1 MYSRLLSTPQG
12 KSFFLF
18 GPRGTGKT
26 TWIKTQFPR
35 AVYLDLLEAAIFNQL
50 LANPGRLESFIPNKF
65 RDWIVIDEVQLVPE
79 LLNEV
84 HRLIERDK
92 LKFVLTGSS
101 ARKLRQGGVNLLAG
115 RALTNFFHPLTV
127 KELGADF
134 NLDRSLR
141 FGHLPSACTETDPQR
156 FLQSYVK
163 TYLEEEIKQEGLT
176 RNISAF
182 ARFLETASFSQGSV
196 LNTSAV
202 AREAAVER
210 KVVENYFEILEDL
223 LIAYRLPV
231 FSKKAKRRLV
241 RHRKF
246 YFFDAGLYRALR
258 PAGPLDQPEEI
269 AGAALET
276 LFFQELLAINDYY
289 QLGYKMFYYQT
300 AAGKEVDFILYGPRG
315 IKAFEVKHSAKI
327 SGKVLKGL
335 RFFGREYP
343 QACCRLIYRGKRQL
357 RIGTVDIIPAEMAF
371 KNLASLL

>member
-65 RDWIVIDEVQLVPE
+65 RDWIVIDEVQRVPE

-269 AGAALET
+269 AGAVLET

-327 SGKVLKGL
+327 SGTVLKGL

>member
-65 RDWIVIDEVQLVPE
+65 RDWIVIDEVQRVPE

-327 SGKVLKGL
+327 SGTVLKGL